1 MIFLIFSAP
10 LTELREMLMRSS

>member
-1 MIFLIFSAP
+1 MTFLIFSAP